1 MIKPECKHFVGIDPS
16 LVGTGIVMIDEDGEI
31 VEQKLISTKPDNVIE
46 RRLLDIIDSLSFITK
61 VPRLKK
67 VYMEDLAYFS
77 KSSRLFELA
86 GLHFLIRIFFFE
98 SNIQIKIIPPKTLK
112 KFVTNNGNAKK
123 NLMLLQ
129 CFKRWGKS
137 FDDDNICDAYCLARL
152 ALEEFKHESEQQI
165 CSDGA

>member
-1 MIKPECKHFVGIDPS
+1 MIKPEGRYFVGIDPS
-16 LVGTGIVMIDEDGEI
+16 LVGTGIMMIDGDGKI
-31 VEQKLISTKPDNVIE
+31 VQQKLISTKPDTVIE
-46 RRLLDIIDSLSFITK
+46 RRLLDIILGLSFIKK
-61 VPRLKK
+61 VPRLEK

-86 GLHFLIRIFFFE
+86 GLHFMIRTDFFV
-98 SNIQIKIIPPKTLK
+98 SNIQMKIIPPKTLK

-129 CFKRWGKS
+129 CFKRWGES

-152 ALEEFKHESEQQI
+152 ALEEYKDESKQ
-165 CSDGA
+165 